1 MVDRSNLFLKNK
13 DLPLLRMFKKYIT
26 DFSGKSKRGVPNRLR
41 NKYTVFKFIPL
52 KETTLFGSASFAVFV
67 KPSKTV

>member
-1 MVDRSNLFLKNK
+1 
-13 DLPLLRMFKKYIT
+13 MFKKYIT